1 MLHSTAELI
10 GACPA
15 GHKGTACSVLQL
27 TAEIIGSRPAGNE
40 GVTLFMSDSTNILS
54 PGRTGSEAQ
63 VQEALIRRVQAH
75 QGKGRVISTQFAS
88 NLHRC
93 AFAERSDACDVLN
106 PPAPC
111 SRCPQTST
119 GLVA

>member
-1 MLHSTAELI
+1 
-10 GACPA
+10 
-15 GHKGTACSVLQL
+15 
-27 TAEIIGSRPAGNE
+27 
-40 GVTLFMSDSTNILS
+40 MSDSTNILS

-93 AFAERSDACDVLN
+93 AAERSHARA
-106 PPAPC
+106 APQ
-111 SRCPQTST
+111 SS
-119 GLVA
+119 